1 MFFFKMTLPL
11 FSSLPQAD
19 TYVKSIDYVV
29 EMVEMV
35 EVVEMV
41 TRKFTILKN
50 YVL

>member
-35 EVVEMV
+35 

>member
-35 EVVEMV
+35 
-41 TRKFTILKN
+41 TRNFTILTKHI
-50 YVL
+50 L